1 MSKKKK
7 KKRASEQKKEIAG
20 SLSRRTQA
28 LSFRE
33 SSKDEFSGRK
43 ATKRPGIFLPVF
55 IALIVIGVIVISGF
69 FVLKAKNPRVSLKG
83 ASSFNLLLITL
94 DTTRADHL
102 GCYGYKGARTPNL
115 DRLAGEGIRFSKTYC
130 PAPLTL
136 PSHTSILTGLNP
148 ATHGVRNNGHYL
160 SPEVRTITE
169 FLKSQGY
176 KTAAFVSSFSV
187 DSRFGLDRGFEI
199 YDDNFQPQL
208 PFKTMNAERRA
219 EDTFSRFA
227 SWLENNWK
235 NKFFCWVHYYDPHLP
250 YDPPSPFKEEFRD
263 RPYDGEIAYVDVY
276 VGKIIQA
283 LSEKGLLNKT
293 IIIVAGDHGEGLG
306 EKWERGHG
314 IFLYE
319 ETVRV
324 PLILWNKNIFQRP
337 AVIDT
342 EVRLIDIAPT
352 VLELA
357 GQPEETK
364 KMQGK
369 SLLPV
374 LQHKEKRDR
383 EVVIETFFP
392 RENFG
397 WSELV
402 ALVSGRWKYIQAP
415 RPELYDLQ
423 SDPEERKNLVEF
435 SSEKASEMKNR
446 LQQFL
451 LAENKRTGKST
462 GSPETK
468 AEDVER
474 LRSLGYLNFAPARPG
489 SNYPDPKEKIDLL
502 RMIQQAQMYEYEE
515 NYAQAE
521 EIYSRILEEI
531 PDSPSSYVSLA
542 IAQARQKKLEAAIET
557 LKKGLRRLPDSE
569 ILMVRLG
576 HTYLISGKVQEAFE
590 TMRRVLEINPKNVDA
605 LTVCAGVLDT
615 AGQKEEARSYYQRAL
630 AIEPESK
637 FLRMSYAGNLASSG
651 KLAEAVEIYKKL
663 IDDFPDEQA
672 FYQYCGIA
680 YSYLGD
686 YSQAIFYLRQAIAL
700 KPTPVGFF
708 NLAVAYEKSG
718 DLRNAVKYFRTY
730 LENSGG
736 DNPKSIAQARS
747 ELSKLEKQLGE

>member
-7 KKRASEQKKEIAG
+7 KKVSKQRGKVSESQLLKNKISAQKESLNSESSFRSSRKITRVIWPAVAILAVLAIAAG
-20 SLSRRTQA
+20 S
-28 LSFRE
+28 F
-33 SSKDEFSGRK
+33 F
-43 ATKRPGIFLPVF
+43 FLR
-55 IALIVIGVIVISGF
+55 
-69 FVLKAKNPRVSLKG
+69 AKNSWVNLKG

-102 GCYGYKGARTPNL
+102 GCYGYAGARTPNL
-115 DRLAGEGIRFSKTYC
+115 DRLAAEGLRMNKSYC
-130 PAPLTL
+130 QAPLTL
-136 PSHTSILTGLNP
+136 PSHTSILTGLEP
-148 ATHGVRNNGHYL
+148 ASHGVRNNGHYL

-169 FLKSQGY
+169 SLKAQGY

-187 DSRFGLDRGFEI
+187 DSRFGLDRGFEV

-219 EDTFSRFA
+219 EETFSRFA
-227 SWLENNWK
+227 KWLENNWQS
-235 NKFFCWVHYYDPHLP
+235 KFFCWVHYYDPHLP

-263 RPYDGEIAYVDVY
+263 NPYDGEIAYVDVY
-276 VGKIIQA
+276 VGKILEA
-283 LSEKGLLNKT
+283 LKEKGILDKT
-293 IIIVAGDHGEGLG
+293 IVIVAGDHGEGLG
-306 EKWERGHG
+306 GKIERGHG

-324 PLILWNKNIFQRP
+324 PLIFWNKKIFSHPR
-337 AVIDT
+337 VIK
-342 EVRLIDIAPT
+342 EAVRLMDIAPT
-352 VLELA
+352 ILELA
-357 GQPEETK
+357 GLGEETK

-374 LQHKEKRDR
+374 FELKEKRDR
-383 EVVIETFFP
+383 DCLMETFFP

-402 ALVSGRWKYIQAP
+402 ALVSGRWKFIQAP

-423 SDPEERKNLVEF
+423 SDPEENKNLF
-435 SSEKASEMKNR
+435 SYSPEKAEEMKNK

-451 LAENKRTGKST
+451 LAENKIA
-462 GSPETK
+462 GSGSSKAT
-468 AEDVER
+468 AEDLER

-489 SNYPDPKEKIDLL
+489 SNYPDPKDKIDLL

-521 EIYSRILEEI
+521 EIYSKILEEI

-557 LKKGLRRLPDSE
+557 LKRGLVRIPDSE

-576 HTYLISGKVQEAFE
+576 HTYLISGRINESFE
-590 TMRRVLEINPKNVDA
+590 TMTKVLEINPKNVDA
-605 LTVCAGVLDT
+605 LTVCAGILDSR
-615 AGQKEEARSYYQRAL
+615 GQKEEARQYYQRAL
-630 AIEPESK
+630 TIEPESK

-651 KLAEAVEIYKKL
+651 QLAEAVEIYKKL
-663 IDDFPDEQA
+663 IDDFPEEQA
-672 FYQYCGIA
+672 FYQYAGIA

-686 YSQAIFYLRQAIAL
+686 YSQAIFYLRQAVAI
-700 KPTPVGFF
+700 KPTAAGYF

-718 DLRNAVKYFRTY
+718 DPKNAIKYFRIY
-730 LENSGG
+730 LENSEG
-736 DNPKSIAQARS
+736 DNPRSIAQARA
-747 ELSKLEKQLGE
+747 ELNKLEKETGETN